1 MSNRV
6 SDLGVIK
13 SCLRQWFMNYVVSY
27 IPCWTIRRT
36 LLRLCGI
43 KIGKGSRILM
53 GCKFEGPKGI
63 RIGEN
68 THINSH
74 CHLDGRGGLTI
85 GDNVNMS
92 NYSVI
97 ITASHDMKSECF
109 AYRTGAVEIESC
121 CWLGT
126 RCVIL
131 DRSHLAEKTVVGAG
145 SVLNGETEE
154 QGVYVGV
161 PAKKVKDRGLRD
173 CYVDEWKTYFI

>member
-1 MSNRV
+1 
-6 SDLGVIK
+6 
-13 SCLRQWFMNYVVSY
+13 
-27 IPCWTIRRT
+27 
-36 LLRLCGI
+36 
-43 KIGKGSRILM
+43 M

-109 AYRTGAVEIESC
+109 AYRTSALEIESRC
-121 CWLGT
+121 SLGT
-126 RCVIL
+126 R
-131 DRSHLAEKTVVGAG
+131 
-145 SVLNGETEE
+145 
-154 QGVYVGV
+154 
-161 PAKKVKDRGLRD
+161 
-173 CYVDEWKTYFI
+173 